1 MRMEVT
7 DGLLAAVLVALP
19 VVGLVSGPIYAPAV
33 FGVGVLR
40 VLMLTARARRA
51 LPFDRQLW
59 ALAFMFIVLCWAG
72 LGWSVAP
79 RRSLAGAMQ
88 ASLVLPGALI
98 FLAAIPT
105 VPAPLARRLLTLL
118 TGAFLAGTLILLS
131 DRLDGFFLLRLVD
144 GKSVWPTKY
153 NRGIDYFLLML
164 LPTLG
169 FALASRHR
177 RLSWLLALSAG
188 LTVAAGV
195 NTTAQVALPFAAALI
210 VLGFVAPRL
219 APWLLAIGTAAVA
232 LLLPFLL
239 RLVTHFRPE
248 IAPHIKLSG
257 VERLEI
263 WDYLSAHVLQRPIAG
278 WGLWTSR
285 LLPASREEM
294 AHYIKASGS
303 GIYPHNQWLELWV
316 ETGLPGVLIGLGFS
330 LLVLRRATALAPSL
344 RPFAYAAYGVAMAV
358 ASLGFEITTD
368 SWWAA
373 LAVSAA
379 LFILFDR
386 ALRPS
391 ASRISPG
398 AMSPAPVP
406 PPHTTHPPAG
416 MPEPRRNRLNS
427 LPRAPG
433 GR

>member
-1 MRMEVT
+1 MEVT
-7 DGLLAAVLVALP
+7 DGLLAVVLLVLP
-19 VVGLVSGPIYAPAV
+19 VAGLVSGPIYAPAV

-40 VLMLTARARRA
+40 IVAQARRDRRA
-51 LPFDRQLW
+51 LPFDHQLW
-59 ALAFMFIVLCWAG
+59 LLAFMFIVLCWAG
-72 LGWSVAP
+72 IGWSVAP
-79 RRSLAGAMQ
+79 ARSMAGALQ
-88 ASLVLPGALI
+88 STLVLPAALI
-98 FLAAIPT
+98 FLAST
-105 VPAPLARRLLTLL
+105 RSFPADAARRLLTLL
-118 TGAFLAGTLILLS
+118 TCAFVAGTLILLA
-131 DRLDGFFLLRLVD
+131 DRLDGYKLLHLVD
-144 GKSVWPTKY
+144 GKAVWPTKY

-164 LPTLG
+164 MPTLG
-169 FALASRHR
+169 FSLATRQRACSV
-177 RLSWLLALSAG
+177 LLALAAS

-195 NTTAQVALPFAAALI
+195 NTTARVALPLAI
-210 VLGFVAPRL
+210 VLIAAGLAAPRVV
-219 APWLLAIGTAAVA
+219 AWLLGAGTAAMA

-239 RLVTHFRPE
+239 RLVTRFRPD
-248 IAPHIKLSG
+248 IVPHVKLSG

-285 LLPASREEM
+285 LLPASPEEM
-294 AHYIKASGS
+294 AHFVKASGS

-330 LLVLRRATALAPSL
+330 LLVLRRAASLSPVL
-344 RPFAYAAYGVAMAV
+344 RPFAFAAYGVAMAV

-379 LFILFDR
+379 LFAIFNR

-391 ASRISPG
+391 AIRISPG
-398 AMSPAPVP
+398 ATSPAPPP
-406 PPHTTHPPAG
+406 PPHTIPPPADA
-416 MPEPRRNRLNS
+416 PEPRRNSQNMR
-427 LPRAPG
+427 RRVPG